1 MVGVSKNF
9 ILISLF
15 QVWCYKNWKSFPR
28 NDNSAIAGLEYN
40 TGLMCYPLIQLGS
53 TYKGWSD
60 LCTYLGFHLCI
71 LNDKTLNEN
80 HVEKFVNYHT
90 VQEIYLLQWNQ
101 IDPVSGE
108 ELNSSDLGPYAT
120 AAWPQRRWRRGG
132 SGDGGKLLIGLRNW
146 ELRMFPAESD

>member
-1 MVGVSKNF
+1 
-9 ILISLF
+9 
-15 QVWCYKNWKSFPR
+15 
-28 NDNSAIAGLEYN
+28 
-40 TGLMCYPLIQLGS
+40 MC
-53 TYKGWSD
+53 T
-60 LCTYLGFHLCI
+60 TYLGFHLCI

-120 AAWPQRRWRRGG
+120 AA
-132 SGDGGKLLIGLRNW
+132 
-146 ELRMFPAESD
+146 